1 MYVIKQAKKLDGTLS
16 VIKKFLSLD
25 RSIPYALVI
34 YTIPAEQ
41 VFGNVNFVS
50 IIGSFLHF

>member
-34 YTIPAEQ
+34 YTIPAER